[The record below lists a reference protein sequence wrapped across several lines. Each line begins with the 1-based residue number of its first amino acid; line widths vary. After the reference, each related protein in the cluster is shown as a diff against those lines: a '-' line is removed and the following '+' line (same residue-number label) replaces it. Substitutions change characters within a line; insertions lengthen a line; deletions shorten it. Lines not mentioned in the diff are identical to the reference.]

1 MTQFVNL
8 GEFQPGIKTSASTML
23 TSVKVLSLDVRF
35 GVHSDVMKVPT
46 FLRCFPNAERLH
58 IMVIAVTDS
67 CSAFTFPAYASLYV
81 HSALIVVDCIDL
93 SSQNHW
99 SSLLSFFSSTVKRES
114 SMMCDI
120 CGQL

>member
-1 MTQFVNL
+1 MTKCVIFILEL

-58 IMVIAVTDS
+58 IMVIVVTDS
-67 CSAFTFPAYASLYV
+67 HFLHAIAYT
-81 HSALIVVDCIDL
+81 
-93 SSQNHW
+93 Q
-99 SSLLSFFSSTVKRES
+99 F
-114 SMMCDI
+114 
-120 CGQL
+120 